1 MGNANNKNK
10 NPMTNVR
17 TMGREGMKIMK
28 DIAHGNYNI
37 YNNGHI
43 FRNLNFVQATIGEID
58 KRLIDLDIHIKAIR
72 YAYANNIDPRV
83 NDLLNRDQK
92 AYDAYMIM
100 REALCSI
107 LLSGGDTGF
116 LLILPKKLA
125 PYKYN
130 I

>member
-83 NDLLNRDQK
+83 NDLLNR
-92 AYDAYMIM
+92 
-100 REALCSI
+100 
-107 LLSGGDTGF
+107 
-116 LLILPKKLA
+116 
-125 PYKYN
+125 
-130 I
+130 